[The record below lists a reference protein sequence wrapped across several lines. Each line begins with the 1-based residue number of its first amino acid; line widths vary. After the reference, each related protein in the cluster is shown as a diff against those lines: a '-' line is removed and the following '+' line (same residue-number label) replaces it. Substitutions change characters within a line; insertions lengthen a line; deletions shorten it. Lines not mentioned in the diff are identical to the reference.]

1 VLRAPGEAQTGAV
14 WPAIHLGVLVSIGDV
29 RVPASVPVLSRGKH
43 RSPRTGA
50 CFMEFASFLAGE
62 RWSDH
67 PACTHPLLAA
77 LARHVNDCT
86 SEAGRQRLVELVPS
100 VIGLASDDPHV
111 DVRIAL
117 RAATT
122 ALPVVA
128 ADRVMAVAVLTC
140 QRVLADLDGLPE
152 GWLDDDSRQA
162 LARAPYAADWAR
174 RYTAGITT
182 SVRMFRRHAAPNI
195 VRDAVVGIARA
206 CVPEPD
212 RLLHDL
218 LASAIEDCRV
228 WATPRPDHL
237 ETIHPSG
244 SIGG

>member
-1 VLRAPGEAQTGAV
+1 
-14 WPAIHLGVLVSIGDV
+14 VSTGDV
-29 RVPASVPVLSRGKH
+29 RVPASVPVLSPGKH
-43 RSPRTGA
+43 RSPRKGA

-86 SEAGRQRLVELVPS
+86 TDAGRQRLVELVPS

-117 RAATT
+117 RAAIT

-140 QRVLADLDGLPE
+140 QRVLADLDGKPE
-152 GWLDDDSRQA
+152 GWLEDDSRHA
-162 LARAPYAADWAR
+162 LAQAPLAANWAR
-174 RYTAGITT
+174 RYAAGATVSMQT
-182 SVRMFRRHAAPNI
+182 FRRRAAPNI
-195 VRDAVVGIARA
+195 VQDAVMGIAAA

-212 RLLHDL
+212 RLLRDL
-218 LASAIEDCRV
+218 LVGAIEDCR
-228 WATPRPDHL
+228 ARAQPAPRPDRQPTTRN
-237 ETIHPSG
+237 TIARVNESPS
-244 SIGG
+244 SR